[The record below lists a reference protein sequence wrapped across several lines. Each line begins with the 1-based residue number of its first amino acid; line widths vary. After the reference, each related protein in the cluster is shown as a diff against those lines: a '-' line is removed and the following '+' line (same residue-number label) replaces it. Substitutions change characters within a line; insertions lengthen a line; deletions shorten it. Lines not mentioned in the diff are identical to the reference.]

1 MTEVSAL
8 WMRRDL
14 RLTDNRAMHEMQRWV
29 EAEEGRRWFLVFHLD
44 PDFYEYSC
52 PHHDYFFQNLEKFR
66 KECDDQHIQLYF
78 LHGSADEAF
87 IYLKKKVPALT
98 HLFFNEDETPRAA
111 QRDEQVLKEME
122 QRSVETHAYK
132 DAHFHRSDE
141 VKKKDGGLYSVYTP
155 YYRTWRQLEKEQPYE
170 CRLDQIISQQAELEL
185 PQKDAYQKLS
195 SYLNNSGTTWERTA
209 EEDGRQRLETFV
221 EEIAP
226 EYHETNNALSRDGT
240 SRLSAYL
247 KTGRLSVRTIY
258 QALSEQLEEGNP
270 GAEAFVGELAWRDYY
285 NMIHATRPELKNKEL
300 KEAYRDLP
308 WEYDEKRLQTWK
320 DGRTGYPIVDACMR
334 QLNEIGWMHNRGR
347 MIAASFLTKDYL
359 IDWREG
365 ERYFAERL
373 IDYDPSS
380 NAGGWQWAAS
390 TGTDAVPYFRVFS
403 PVRQS
408 ERFDPQGDYIREYVP
423 ELQSVPK
430 KYIHTPW
437 KMNEQQ
443 QKEYGCIVGQ
453 DYPAPDVDHAVQR
466 KKAIEMFKGE

>member
-14 RLTDNRAMHEMQRWV
+14 RLTDNRAMHEMQRWA
-29 EAEEGRRWFLVFHLD
+29 EAEGDRQWFLVFHLD
-44 PDFYEYSC
+44 PYFYEYSC

-66 KECDDQHIQLYF
+66 KECDDQRIQLYF

-87 IYLKKKVPALT
+87 TYLKEKVPALT
-98 HLFFNEDETPRAA
+98 HLFFNEDEAPQAA
-111 QRDEQVLKEME
+111 RRDEQVRKKM
-122 QRSVETHAYK
+122 QQSRVETHAYK

-141 VKKKDGGLYSVYTP
+141 VKKKDGGFYSVYTP
-155 YYRTWRQLEKEQPYE
+155 YYRAWRQLEKEQPYE
-170 CRLDQIISQQAELEL
+170 CRLDRIISRQAYLEL

-195 SYLNNSGTTWERTA
+195 SYLNNDGKAWEHTA
-209 EEDGRQRLETFV
+209 ERDGRKRLETFV
-221 EEIAP
+221 EETAP

-258 QALSEQLEEGNP
+258 QALLEQLEEGNP
-270 GAEAFVGELAWRDYY
+270 GAEAFVSELAWRDYY
-285 NMIHATRPELKNKEL
+285 NMIHATHPGLKNKEL
-300 KEAYRDLP
+300 KEGYRNLP
-308 WEYDEKRLQTWK
+308 WEYDEKKLQTWK

-334 QLNEIGWMHNRGR
+334 QLNEMGWMHNRGR

-365 ERYFAERL
+365 EKYFAERL

-423 ELQSVPK
+423 ELHRVPGK
-430 KYIHTPW
+430 FIHTPW
-437 KMNEQQ
+437 KMNAQE
-443 QKEYGCIVGQ
+443 QKEYGCILGQ
-453 DYPAPDVDHAVQR
+453 DYPTPDVEHAVQR